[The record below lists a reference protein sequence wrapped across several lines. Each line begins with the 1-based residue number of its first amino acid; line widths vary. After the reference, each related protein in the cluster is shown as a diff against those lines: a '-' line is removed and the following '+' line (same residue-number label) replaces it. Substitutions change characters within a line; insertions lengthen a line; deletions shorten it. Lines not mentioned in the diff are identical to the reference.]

1 MPYLKLQFKQK
12 VTEEKQEKLAKE
24 LAIMMDSIMGKK
36 QEVTAVDINDN
47 ISGNWYINGQK
58 QSIAVHLDIYITN
71 GTNTEK
77 EKSEMITKAN
87 QLIKNVVGVIPEA
100 SYIIIK
106 DIEAD
111 SWGFDG
117 LTQKER
123 KAKH

>member
-24 LAIMMDSIMGKK
+24 LTIMMDSIMGKK
-36 QEVTAVDINDN
+36 QKVTAVDINDN

>member
-24 LAIMMDSIMGKK
+24 LTIMMDSIMGKK